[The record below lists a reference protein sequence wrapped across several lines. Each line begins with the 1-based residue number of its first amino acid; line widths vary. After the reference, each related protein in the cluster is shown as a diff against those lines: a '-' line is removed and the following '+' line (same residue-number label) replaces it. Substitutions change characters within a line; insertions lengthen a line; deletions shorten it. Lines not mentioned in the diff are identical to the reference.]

1 MPEPLR
7 RRISFFPGDDEGV
20 FCILSGGSFVR
31 SMCLSCAGGFLF
43 FLLFDLVR
51 MVGVTNNPLRLL
63 FLLLLAAVGG
73 GAERNSWLRFGRSVT
88 FSFAAKGERIGSS
101 PALQV
106 CAGLLAWPATAAASS
121 DRWLVGRRGGL
132 SSSSVRA
139 RAGDSSTCW
148 QLLPSYW
155 GPQAWRKQVFLSS
168 SVRYGAGDDPR
179 FWQLLL
185 SSWVPQQW
193 QKEDLAGLPSAEVA
207 GDDHGDIAGCVR
219 QYSLY
224 RGVSCKKAGMYCMLA

>member
-1 MPEPLR
+1 VPEPLR

-31 SMCLSCAGGFLF
+31 SVCLSCAGGFLL

-51 MVGVTNNPLRLL
+51 MVGATNNPLRLL

-101 PALQV
+101 PASQV

-121 DRWLVGRRGGL
+121 DGGSLVAGADFLPLL
-132 SSSSVRA
+132 SVLA
-139 RAGDSSTCW
+139 QGMLQRAGSYYQALGVLKHGGSRTSFPLLFVMVPGMIQDSGS
-148 QLLPSYW
+148 SY
-155 GPQAWRKQVFLSS
+155 
-168 SVRYGAGDDPR
+168 
-179 FWQLLL
+179 
-185 SSWVPQQW
+185 
-193 QKEDLAGLPSAEVA
+193 
-207 GDDHGDIAGCVR
+207 
-219 QYSLY
+219 
-224 RGVSCKKAGMYCMLA
+224 